1 MANTADVTVQV
12 RAAFA
17 EVIDLIPRRLRTAFY
32 VGAVALALAA
42 LGAQRIVAIW
52 WPRYHDQVD
61 ATVAEIL
68 PWALFVIGVL
78 GATYRPRR
86 PELGVLQ
93 PIEPGPLELA
103 QAQGVQAQT
112 VTTLMGNGWDK
123 DEAVTAV
130 TNQALLPTGE
140 SPGAVPRHSS

>member
-12 RAAFA
+12 RTAFA

-42 LGAQRIVAIW
+42 LAAQRMVSIW
-52 WPRYHDQVD
+52 WPQYGDQVD

-78 GATYRPRR
+78 GAAYRPR
-86 PELGVLQ
+86 PGLGTLEPIQ
-93 PIEPGPLELA
+93 PSPLELA
-103 QAQGVQAQT
+103 QAQESQART
-112 VTTLMGNGWDK
+112 VATLMVNGWDK
-123 DEAVTAV
+123 DEATTAV
-130 TNQALLPTGE
+130 TQQQLMPAGE
-140 SPGAVPRHSS
+140 SPGATPRP

>member
-12 RAAFA
+12 RTAFA

-32 VGAVALALAA
+32 AGAVALAIAALAA
-42 LGAQRIVAIW
+42 QRMVSIW
-52 WPRYHDQVD
+52 WPRYGDQVD

-78 GATYRPRR
+78 GVGYRQR
-86 PELGVLQ
+86 PVHGTLA

-103 QAQGVQAQT
+103 QAQEMQART
-112 VTTLMGNGWDK
+112 VATLMGNGWNK
-123 DEAVTAV
+123 DEATQAV
-130 TNQALLPTGE
+130 TQQSLLPTGE
-140 SPGAVPRHSS
+140 SPGHVSGRSY